1 MEPTATVL
9 ARERAALQEAS
20 RSAKTNERDRNQR
33 PRALPASETGEVDRL
48 RSELAKLAAQ
58 NQAYCLQLREARHSI
73 EASPAVSHSR
83 PRSSAAPDRDS
94 EDAKVAALEAEV
106 KKLKNTITELE
117 AARFEPPE
125 LEELQILSGTL
136 EAEKQELQSELQ
148 HMLEAKCEAER
159 LAMDSRENASKVK
172 SLEEKLQQ
180 LEAQS
185 EQRKEELAN
194 HDADELEALRKQV
207 LFLEDKSEAAQL
219 QTDELEA
226 LRKQVL
232 LSENNLQAA
241 ELRVHE
247 LESAAQLLALEKESS
262 KKLQAELEDVKAEL
276 TQRMNGESVA
286 LKASNIDEL
295 QEKIHDLEL
304 ENLRL
309 SEQASAMLAE
319 QLASR
324 AISEAAHEV
333 FQDLQGGSST
343 QEVRALPVPEEE
355 LVTKTNNS
363 LHEETQLAM
372 QARLDALEL
381 ENQRLVDE
389 MQACTD
395 NLERANQQLSITA
408 RSSRADPVPEEQVV
422 TQTAIS
428 SPDEAQH
435 AMQAHLHDLELEK
448 QKLVDEMQARLDA
461 LELENQRLVDEM
473 QACTDNL
480 ERANQ
485 QLSITARS
493 SRADPVPEEQVVT
506 QTAISSPDEAQHAMQ
521 AHLHDLELEKQQLVD
536 EMQARLDALEL
547 ENQRLVDEMQAC
559 TDNLER
565 SNQQLSIAAR
575 SSRADPVPEEQV
587 VTQTAI
593 SSPDEAQHAMQ
604 AHLHDL
610 ELENQKLVDDM
621 QARLDTLELE
631 NQQLID
637 ATRNSRANPISE
649 EQAVAKTDI
658 SLPEEIQRAMQAR
671 LDDLELENQKLVDEM
686 QACAG
691 SLELANQRLIIAART
706 SRADPAP
713 EEQVV
718 AKAAISSPDEE
729 QHTVQTRLHDWE
741 LENQKLVDE
750 MRARLDSLELENQ
763 QLIDAARNSRANSEE
778 KQHEMQACL
787 HDLELENKQIID
799 EMQARLDTLELEN
812 QQLIDAARTCR
823 ADELAS
829 RTLLEATLEE
839 LNTAQAKSQLLD
851 SSKTN
856 FTQCEDGTQKTGV
869 DPAATTAHA
878 ALLEAELDELRT
890 KCDELEIENSKLR
903 QLEDSLM
910 DLPDDSEQK
919 RVQLT
924 LENEELQRRCK
935 VLESQVELL
944 LQSNNEMEP
953 ELHDLRT
960 RFHGMAIEHERLCQ
974 QQESLLTL
982 KKDSDHKLDA
992 LASENE
998 ELQEKCKALEGQVE
1012 RQMLQAQEFRIG
1024 TPLGSRHLQVPDSP
1038 SRDLPSSQEIS
1049 PGSTKVTAVL
1059 SPPLTSRI
1067 PDGNSQGS
1075 ELQIDSPGVYTVMK
1089 TVALTTGPDK
1099 KSGKIQNLFAGMTVT
1114 ILEVAYIQDDKRV
1127 RGRVQDPEG
1136 WISLTNP
1143 EDVDMRW
1150 AERDLQKSNHWAVSQ
1165 AEQIKMLMRSLEA
1178 VEETASAKTCPAV
1191 AETDTSELESV
1202 KATAAEDLAR
1212 MEREVTEL
1220 RTRLRS
1226 LENSRKEDALQIDSP
1241 GIYKLASD
1249 VDVFEG
1255 PVKGSQKK
1263 ERLPAGSFVEV
1274 FEIVHRP
1281 QDRRVRGRIESPAA
1295 GWISLLDTNEG
1306 HRWASRELDATNE
1319 WISMLIDQASH
1330 AQIGHQAHSNADLE
1344 TQLAMDSDAKREVLE
1359 LRARS
1364 AAVEAHRD
1372 SLLFELDQLQG
1383 MQDAV
1388 ADNDGAAPHSAADL
1402 HNLSAK
1408 ILVLEAEKG
1417 EMHINCELLRA
1428 RNAALEAELEDLG
1441 CRAEEALAKCEQ
1453 AEAISAV
1460 SRGRALQAEELQ
1472 KQIDQHVAER
1482 GALGAELARLRAE
1495 NRVLAA
1501 DAQGKLS
1508 SSAFSSSPSA
1518 DLTNAERWVLYGES
1532 PNVATTSRRTYLD
1545 KFCVDFDNEDLMRL
1559 LGPLAAV
1566 NTSSRSSA
1574 IAAVESGE
1582 FARKT
1587 FKAYLEAD
1595 KMHKGYL
1602 EYEGDGIRKF
1612 IITAFQKQNLTPP
1625 LETHLL
1631 SVYRFFDPD
1640 PVQGRLDAH
1649 ACLCLADAL
1658 LRALLR
1664 AGDSKGPHALQARLA
1679 AAERTAEQV
1688 VLGQALGP
1696 RVIPRLRDSSVPNGI
1711 SSSEH
1716 APSMASQC
1724 AQCGNVFAPGE
1735 AFCIK
1740 CGEQRRH
1747 VQQVPTGAP
1756 ASCIHSSG
1764 VAAPESF
1771 RHTPDGHLPCNA
1783 HAAGQVS
1790 QLPHFQPQERHAHQ
1804 IQQLPQMQQPQPR
1817 SHSVSRQLS
1826 VPLMQQAP
1834 QQSPKKL
1841 DPTRV
1846 SSVSRSN
1853 VASPGL
1859 RPLSAQL
1866 QNGPATAA
1874 AVTRRAPS
1882 FEPVT
1887 GPAQRIHSASALP
1900 RRQLEVFESA
1910 G

>member
-448 QKLVDEMQARLDA
+448 QK
-461 LELENQRLVDEM
+461 
-473 QACTDNL
+473 
-480 ERANQ
+480 
-485 QLSITARS
+485 
-493 SRADPVPEEQVVT
+493 
-506 QTAISSPDEAQHAMQ
+506 
-521 AHLHDLELEKQQLVD
+521 LVD